1 MYCTQPQMVERF
13 GEQLII
19 QLTDRENLG
28 AINEPVLAAALADAA
43 AEIDMYLAGRYAL
56 PLSSVPLTL
65 TRLACILTRDVLA
78 TGSDTSDERWSKQS
92 DDARKLLREIAAGKV
107 SLGVDALAQSP
118 TGGDGAQM
126 ESGGRVWGRDSSKG
140 FV

>member
-1 MYCTQPQMVERF
+1 MYCTQADMTERF
-13 GEQLII
+13 GEQMVT

-28 AINEPVLAAALADAA
+28 VVDASVLDAAIADAS

-56 PLSSVPLTL
+56 PLSSIPLTL
-65 TRLACILTRDVLA
+65 TRLACLLTRDVLA
-78 TGSDTSDERWSKQS
+78 TGSDVSDERWSKQA

-118 TGGDGAQM
+118 AGGDTAQM
-126 ESGGRVWGRDSSKG
+126 ESGGRIWGRDDSQG
-140 FV
+140 YL

>member
-1 MYCTQPQMVERF
+1 MYCTQAQMIERF
-13 GEQLII
+13 GEALVV
-19 QLTDRENLG
+19 QLTDREHVG
-28 AINEPVLAAALADAA
+28 AVDGAVLDAAMADAS

-78 TGSDTSDERWSKQS
+78 TGSDVSDERWSRQA
-92 DDARKLLREIAAGKV
+92 DDARKLLREIASGKV

-118 TGGDGAQM
+118 EGGDGAQM
-126 ESGGRVWGRDSSKG
+126 ESGGRIWGRDDSKG
-140 FV
+140 YL

>member
-1 MYCTQPQMVERF
+1 MYCTQTQMVERF
-13 GEQLII
+13 GEQLVT
-19 QLTDRENLG
+19 QLSDRQNLG
-28 AINEPVLAAALADAA
+28 AVDVAVLDAAMADAA

-78 TGSDTSDERWSKQS
+78 TGSDVADERWSKQA

-118 TGGDGAQM
+118 SGGDGAQM
-126 ESGGRVWGRDSSKG
+126 ESGGRVWGRADSEG
-140 FV
+140 FL

>member
-1 MYCTQPQMVERF
+1 MYCTQAQMVERF
-13 GEQLII
+13 GEQLVT

-28 AINEPVLAAALADAA
+28 AVNGPVLEAAMADAA
-43 AEIDMYLAGRYAL
+43 AEIDMYLAGRYVL

-78 TGSDTSDERWSKQS
+78 TGSDVSDERWSKQA
-92 DDARKLLREIAAGKV
+92 DDARKLLREIAGGKV

-118 TGGDGAQM
+118 SGGDGAQM
-126 ESGGRVWGRDSSKG
+126 ESGGRIWGRDDSKG
-140 FV
+140 YL